1 MTPLC
6 RGERSSSSLYDGR
19 MSDQTNAEKLQ
30 IRDDNVVWVISTNDE
45 EAALLDPLPSGVEV
59 VDEAGDLMSAVIL
72 FVEDREY
79 LVAQLDEILPQ
90 LGSTPVIWIS
100 YPKGNRTDI
109 NRDSIGELVS
119 EYGWRLVSNVS
130 LDEVWS
136 AVRLKQA

>member
-1 MTPLC
+1 
-6 RGERSSSSLYDGR
+6 
-19 MSDQTNAEKLQ
+19 MSDKTNAEKLQ
-30 IRDDNVVWVISTNDE
+30 IREDNIVWVISTNDE
-45 EAALLDPLPSGVEV
+45 EGALLDPLPSGAEV
-59 VDEAGDLMSAVIL
+59 VDEAADSMSVAVL
-72 FVEDREY
+72 FVEDRDS
-79 LVAQLDEILPQ
+79 LTAQLDEILPQ

-109 NRDSIGELVS
+109 NRDSIWELVG